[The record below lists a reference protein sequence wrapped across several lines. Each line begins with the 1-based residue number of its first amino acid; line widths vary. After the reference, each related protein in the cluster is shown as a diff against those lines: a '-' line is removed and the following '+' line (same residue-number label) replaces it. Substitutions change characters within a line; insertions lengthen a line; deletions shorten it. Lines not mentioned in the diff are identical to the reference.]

1 MKTKR
6 DRAELLAD
14 KLGIPADA
22 LGSVKLSLCGRS
34 RLLVENHRGIITYND
49 NLIEIDCGSV
59 KLAVRGDALR
69 LEAMSGSDMFICG
82 RIIALEFE

>member
-1 MKTKR
+1 MKSKR
-6 DRAELLAD
+6 DKAELLAD
-14 KLGIPADA
+14 RLDIPADA
-22 LGSVKLSLCGRS
+22 LGLTKLSLCGRS

-69 LEAMSGSDMFICG
+69 LGAMNGSDMFICG

>member
-14 KLGIPADA
+14 KLDIPADA

-34 RLLVENHRGIITYND
+34 RLLIENHRGIITYND
-49 NLIEIDCGSV
+49 SLIEIDCGSV
-59 KLAVRGDALR
+59 KLAVRGNALR
-69 LEAMSGSDMFICG
+69 LGAMNGSDMFICG

>member
-14 KLGIPADA
+14 KLDIPADA

-34 RLLVENHRGIITYND
+34 RLLIENHRGIITYND
-49 NLIEIDCGSV
+49 HLIEIDCGSV
-59 KLAVRGDALR
+59 QLAVRGDALR
-69 LEAMSGSDMFICG
+69 LGAMNGSDMFICG

>member
-14 KLGIPADA
+14 KLDIPADA
-22 LGSVKLSLCGRS
+22 L
-34 RLLVENHRGIITYND
+34 
-49 NLIEIDCGSV
+49 GSV

>member
-1 MKTKR
+1 MKSKR
-6 DRAELLAD
+6 DKAELLAD
-14 KLGIPADA
+14 RLDIPADA
-22 LGSVKLSLCGRS
+22 LGLTKLSLCGRS
-34 RLLVENHRGIITYND
+34 RLLIENHRGIITYND
-49 NLIEIDCGSV
+49 NLIEIDCCSV

>member
-22 LGSVKLSLCGRS
+22 LGCVKLSLCGRS
-34 RLLVENHRGIITYND
+34 RLLIENHRGIITYND
-49 NLIEIDCGSV
+49 DLIEIDCGSV
-59 KLAVRGDALR
+59 KLVVRGDALR
-69 LEAMSGSDMFICG
+69 LEAMNGSDMFICG

>member
-14 KLGIPADA
+14 KLDIPADA
-22 LGSVKLSLCGRS
+22 LGSVKLSLCGRR
-34 RLLVENHRGIITYND
+34 RLLIENHRGIITYND
-49 NLIEIDCGSV
+49 SLIEIDCGSV

-69 LEAMSGSDMFICG
+69 LGAMNGSDMFICG

>member
-1 MKTKR
+1 MPISSISR
-6 DRAELLAD
+6 PMLSAALSSASAEEAGCLF
-14 KLGIPADA
+14 
-22 LGSVKLSLCGRS
+22 
-34 RLLVENHRGIITYND
+34 ENHRGIITYND
-49 NLIEIDCGSV
+49 NIIEIDCGSV

>member
-1 MKTKR
+1 MKSKR
-6 DRAELLAD
+6 DKAELLAD
-14 KLGIPADA
+14 RLDIPADA
-22 LGSVKLSLCGRS
+22 LGLTKLSLCGRS
-34 RLLVENHRGIITYND
+34 RLLIENHRGIITYND

-69 LEAMSGSDMFICG
+69 LGAMNGSDMFICG

>member
-14 KLGIPADA
+14 KLDIPADA
-22 LGSVKLSLCGRS
+22 FGSVKLSLCGRS
-34 RLLVENHRGIITYND
+34 RLLIENHRGIITYND
-49 NLIEIDCGSV
+49 DLIEIDCGSV
-59 KLAVRGDALR
+59 KLSVRGDALCLR
-69 LEAMSGSDMFICG
+69 AMNGSDMFICG